1 MKLSLELVGR
11 GVEGKEQ
18 VSNIVEFGW
27 RVEPGRRPT
36 SSGSTRGWLEEVER
50 GRGRICVQSRNAISV
65 FYIYAG
71 DERGEGWMQGFGI
84 VVRLRGIQ
92 PLLPPLHI

>member
-1 MKLSLELVGR
+1 MKLSLAFVGR

-18 VSNIVEFGW
+18 VSKIVEFGW

-50 GRGRICVQSRNAISV
+50 GRGSRSRKIFDKDFETNMLSAWPTLTHWSKGGKYV
-65 FYIYAG
+65 
-71 DERGEGWMQGFGI
+71 
-84 VVRLRGIQ
+84 
-92 PLLPPLHI
+92 

>member
-1 MKLSLELVGR
+1 MKLSLAFVGR

-27 RVEPGRRPT
+27 RLEPGRRPT

-50 GRGRICVQSRNAISV
+50 GRGSRSRKIFDKDFETNMLSAWPTWTHWSKGGKYV
-65 FYIYAG
+65 
-71 DERGEGWMQGFGI
+71 
-84 VVRLRGIQ
+84 
-92 PLLPPLHI
+92 

>member
-1 MKLSLELVGR
+1 MKLSLEFVGR

-18 VSNIVEFGW
+18 VSKIVEFGW

-50 GRGRICVQSRNAISV
+50 GRGSRSRKIFDKDFETNMLSPWPTWTHWSKGGKYV
-65 FYIYAG
+65 
-71 DERGEGWMQGFGI
+71 
-84 VVRLRGIQ
+84 
-92 PLLPPLHI
+92 